1 MHYSEFDLPTELI
14 LISLVVVVWA
24 ALLMRAVI
32 FFRLQSAGVRPLY
45 PDSWN
50 VAQCRA
56 LERFRLL
63 IGLALVP
70 LWAVYLF
77 VVPSMPTNWPFGYLE
92 GITLISMLS
101 VSYAWALLLAAR
113 NWKGFDAFPRSFLLI
128 IGFLVLWWGT
138 AFSAIGWML
147 AEASAPPPFRVF
159 PAGVYAEREMPRL
172 ILTAGYF
179 SYKTDRS

>member
-1 MHYSEFDLPTELI
+1 MRYSDLNLVTQLS

-24 ALLMRAVI
+24 GFLVRTIL
-32 FFRLQSAGVRPLY
+32 FFRLESAGIRPLY

-77 VVPSMPTNWPFGYLE
+77 IVPSMPTSWPFGYLE
-92 GITLISMLS
+92 VISLISMLS
-101 VSYAWALLLAAR
+101 
-113 NWKGFDAFPRSFLLI
+113 I
-128 IGFLVLWWGT
+128 
-138 AFSAIGWML
+138 
-147 AEASAPPPFRVF
+147 
-159 PAGVYAEREMPRL
+159 
-172 ILTAGYF
+172 
-179 SYKTDRS
+179 